1 LGLRHVGDQFVR
13 LEEEVV
19 ARIRSYEAVGAREEL
34 PSDAEFLDALIHH
47 PIHGSVDL
55 SRSEV
60 NKLFVLGEQ
69 WWDYH
74 GPFAPGKVRPDWYEW
89 VSRARFCEEA
99 ERLLRRRSLGG
110 RNLRSFGAVWRR

>member
-47 PIHGSVDL
+47 PFYHDL
-55 SRSEV
+55 LIGAIPEPKSERARI
-60 NKLFVLGEQ
+60 FISGEQ
-69 WWDYH
+69 WWGYH
-74 GPFAPGKVRPDWYEW
+74 GLFSLESSFVRDEL
-89 VSRARFCEEA
+89 F
-99 ERLLRRRSLGG
+99 ERG
-110 RNLRSFGAVWRR
+110 RG